1 MSLTLFPPWSPR
13 RGLGFK
19 IIFHRPLGASP
30 TGPSGLDDLY
40 KCPDQSPSPKVDG
53 STRNTARW
61 HRSSNLSAGRSIR
74 RFRAAAT
81 VCDFRSP
88 TKTFLDDP
96 AVSDRVPGT
105 SRLRTANGRQRIA
118 STGRQESQTSNGRA
132 GHHFD
137 KEPHIFL
144 SNPAQACATL
154 APIAAHVGNAARG
167 RHADCLIMG
176 HDARC
181 VQPAKRR
188 ARRLQPPCW
197 HHHDKVLLRQALCAW

>member
-1 MSLTLFPPWSPR
+1 MVWMTSISVLINLPAQKSTGRRAAPRAGTAAPP
-13 RGLGFK
+13 
-19 IIFHRPLGASP
+19 
-30 TGPSGLDDLY
+30 
-40 KCPDQSPSPKVDG
+40 
-53 STRNTARW
+53 

-88 TKTFLDDP
+88 TKTFLDGP
-96 AVSDRVPGT
+96 AVSDRVPGM

-132 GHHFD
+132 GHRFD
-137 KEPHIFL
+137 KEPHIFI
-144 SNPAQACATL
+144 SNSAQPGPTL
-154 APIAAHVGNAARG
+154 ASIAAHVGNAARG

-181 VQPAKRR
+181 EQPAKRR